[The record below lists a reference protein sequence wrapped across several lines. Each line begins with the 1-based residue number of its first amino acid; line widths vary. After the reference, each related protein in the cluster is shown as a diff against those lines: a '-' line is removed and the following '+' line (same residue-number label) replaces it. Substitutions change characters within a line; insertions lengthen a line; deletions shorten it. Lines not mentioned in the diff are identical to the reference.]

1 MKDPPELL
9 LFSCCFRLRRRKN
22 SIIAR
27 IAIIKAPVPMTPAAT
42 IPPFTLFFDFPES
55 SSTTDF
61 VLVAPG
67 EAPAALGSG
76 FIVLEAAG
84 AVVVASELVVVV
96 ADEEDPLDELE
107 VEVDDRV
114 TGRNVI
120 LVYTICNNTS
130 DGWPVYDNSMLV
142 ACSGFPHPHC
152 E

>member
-1 MKDPPELL
+1 MAGL
-9 LFSCCFRLRRRKN
+9 S
-22 SIIAR
+22 
-27 IAIIKAPVPMTPAAT
+27 
-42 IPPFTLFFDFPES
+42 
-55 SSTTDF
+55 DF
-61 VLVAPG
+61 VCDFEALEVGYLVDL
-67 EAPAALGSG
+67 AALLDGCAD
-76 FIVLEAAG
+76 LEAAG